1 MEERINWLF
10 YLKAI
15 FSGEVSFFYLIKSPT
30 EYFSVLYTSRLPVII
45 HLIPD
50 PEKVLWSSH
59 YDSWQDVH
67 VRVQKRWG
75 KNLFTDI
82 IRPNTSCRHI
92 FNEENHIDL
101 NLLNKLPDKPKKL
114 INLFVL
120 RLRLPTMHQKYW
132 REVVWVHNGDRTS
145 VNFVAFLA
153 AKCYNTQVNG

>member
-45 HLIPD
+45 HLISD

-67 VRVQKRWG
+67 VWVHMRWG
-75 KNLFTDI
+75 KHLFTDI
-82 IRPNTSCRHI
+82 IRPNKLSAYLQWGDNYI
-92 FNEENHIDL
+92 NL
-101 NLLNKLPDKPKKL
+101 NLLNKLPEKLKKL
-114 INLFVL
+114 INLLVL
-120 RLRLPTMHQKYW
+120 RLCLPTMHQKFW

-145 VNFVAFLA
+145 MNFVAFLA
-153 AKCYNTQVNG
+153 AKCYNTQVKW